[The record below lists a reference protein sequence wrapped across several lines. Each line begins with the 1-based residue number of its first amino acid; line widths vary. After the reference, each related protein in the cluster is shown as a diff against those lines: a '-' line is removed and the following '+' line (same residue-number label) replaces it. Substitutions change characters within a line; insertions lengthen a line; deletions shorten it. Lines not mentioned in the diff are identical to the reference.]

1 MCFSFPVPRTN
12 PRLVPHVT
20 FVMESWLLF
29 LSPRLPRKDSLA
41 ISSRICLFR
50 MAMILVF
57 ERMTKMSH
65 FILASSLRPL
75 QILLLTSFVLTASL
89 LAWRASSGSFYWFS
103 SLVLVLF
110 LEFHVG
116 KSSFF
121 WIVKCNLDITRF
133 GFISVVLS
141 SADLA
146 LRGGYC
152 HGPETLV
159 CLYPVAPQF
168 SPLAINATLSSTSS
182 FSSSR
187 PVQEARRC
195 FPKPSPS
202 PSPSVTSY

>member
-103 SLVLVLF
+103 SLVLVVF
-110 LEFHVG
+110 WNFTLENRV
-116 KSSFF
+116 SF
-121 WIVKCNLDITRF
+121 
-133 GFISVVLS
+133 GLS
-141 SADLA
+141 SATWTSRDLVYFCSPE
-146 LRGGYC
+146 LGGPRPKRG
-152 HGPETLV
+152 
-159 CLYPVAPQF
+159 
-168 SPLAINATLSSTSS
+168 ILSRAGDTC
-182 FSSSR
+182 
-187 PVQEARRC
+187 ARAM
-195 FPKPSPS
+195 
-202 PSPSVTSY
+202 Y